1 MQREAESMLW
11 YRPETPTDLRAL
23 IRDLPDD
30 MAVAASDDSGLTAR
44 TVGELRELSAW
55 SKELIVVNPHFAE
68 RSGALKI
75 ERAA

>member
-1 MQREAESMLW
+1 
-11 YRPETPTDLRAL
+11 
-23 IRDLPDD
+23 
-30 MAVAASDDSGLTAR
+30 
-44 TVGELRELSAW
+44 VGELRELSAW